1 MIFINEP
8 AYYWLKPTYSVL
20 VGGTKY
26 DNKARLIEA
35 VLARIGRDKPM
46 YSDRYAKIAVRLC
59 NRYSEG
65 LGVQTLMKALAVN
78 EDGKYKGHGVG
89 RFIFKNGSG
98 RFDADKCEME
108 PEEGAVV
115 CIIDDWYKC
124 EGCGK
129 HRDKAR
135 DPAKKEYIIDYAQ
148 WQIGGSATVMTC
160 CKKCRAEMRKMTK
173 AFVQIKDCKRLL
185 NQLHR
190 ETKSCHA

>member
-78 EDGKYKGHGVG
+78 EDGQYKGHGVG

-135 DPAKKEYIIDYAQ
+135 DPRKKGIHHRLCAMANWRQGHCDDLLQKMPRRNAQ
-148 WQIGGSATVMTC
+148 NDKSLCADQRLQAATQPT
-160 CKKCRAEMRKMTK
+160 T
-173 AFVQIKDCKRLL
+173 
-185 NQLHR
+185 
-190 ETKSCHA
+190 